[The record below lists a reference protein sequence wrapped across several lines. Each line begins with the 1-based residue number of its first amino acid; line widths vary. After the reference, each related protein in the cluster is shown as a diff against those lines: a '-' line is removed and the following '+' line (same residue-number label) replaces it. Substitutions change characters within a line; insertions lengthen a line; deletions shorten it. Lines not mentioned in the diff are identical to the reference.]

1 MFYNLLKINRM
12 DSNSYDQ
19 IANEYR
25 DSKQLDFRKYIEEY
39 TLLQLAGD
47 IAGLHL
53 LDLACGEGIYTRK
66 LKKQGATTILGVDL
80 SARMIDLA
88 EEAEQQEPLACQYL
102 VHDVLTLTLQK
113 EYDLIVGMYLLNYAQ
128 SPEELAQFCQ
138 VVYKHLK
145 PGGRFIGFNYNPHNE
160 SKHYA
165 KYKKYGFVKETTE
178 NRKEGD
184 FVKYRMFNP
193 DGTAFSFDNFHF
205 EPQTYADAFAKA
217 GLSSFRWEGPLLH
230 PDQHSSAYWED
241 FMAHPPLIG
250 FSAVK

>member
-1 MFYNLLKINRM
+1 M

-39 TLLQLAGD
+39 TLFQLLGD
-47 IAGLHL
+47 VSSLHL

-66 LKKQGATTILGVDL
+66 LKKQGIASILGVDL
-80 SARMIDLA
+80 SERMIDLA
-88 EEAEQQEPLACQYL
+88 QESERQEPLGCQYQ
-102 VHDVLTLTLQK
+102 VHDVLTLALNK
-113 EYDLIVGMYLLNYAQ
+113 EYDVIIGMYLLNYAQ
-128 SPEELAQFCQ
+128 SPEELVRFCR
-138 VVYKHLK
+138 VVFDHLK
-145 PGGRFIGFNYNPHNE
+145 PGGRFIGFNDNPHND

-165 KYKKYGFVKETTE
+165 KYKKYGFIKETTE

-193 DGTAFSFDNFHF
+193 DGTEFSFDNFYF
-205 EPQTYADAFAKA
+205 EPQTYTSAFAKA
-217 GLSSFRWEGPLLH
+217 GLKNFQWEGPMLH
-230 PDQHSSAYWED
+230 PDQQQLDKLDYWED
-241 FMAHPPLIG
+241 FMIHPPLIG